1 MIPVMFALI
10 VLGFFAV
17 SLFFVA
23 AEIYYERDW
32 PRHSFKFLAISL
44 VTLVFFFIR

>member
-1 MIPVMFALI
+1 MIPVMLALI

-44 VTLVFFFIR
+44 FAVLFFLVR